1 MSKSNSITQRF
12 SLFFLDRLNA
22 GHVTAEAGR
31 DGTGR
36 ANMKRSGALGVP
48 EWVNEGGFRILKV
61 EIDSL
66 DSFDCWY
73 ATVFGGFYAISNN
86 IFQ

>member
-1 MSKSNSITQRF
+1 M
-12 SLFFLDRLNA
+12 A
-22 GHVTAEAGR
+22 GAGR
-31 DGTGR
+31 EGTGR

-66 DSFDCWY
+66 DSFGLLLLVCYSFWWFLCY
-73 ATVFGGFYAISNN
+73 IK
-86 IFQ
+86 

>member
-1 MSKSNSITQRF
+1 M
-12 SLFFLDRLNA
+12 A
-22 GHVTAEAGR
+22 GAGR
-31 DGTGR
+31 EGTGK

-66 DSFDCWY
+66 DSFGLLIAGMLHLCY
-73 ATVFGGFYAISNN
+73 IK
-86 IFQ
+86 

>member
-1 MSKSNSITQRF
+1 ME
-12 SLFFLDRLNA
+12 
-22 GHVTAEAGR
+22 GAGR
-31 DGTGR
+31 EGTGR

-66 DSFDCWY
+66 DSFGLLI
-73 ATVFGGFYAISNN
+73 AGMLQFLVVFMLYQIIYFNKPLNTCKHCSN
-86 IFQ
+86 FVFCGKVS